1 MIDIEVVATAAA
13 IIAVIVLEITFWA
26 FIVAAGLH
34 WNKRRNEKIK
44 LKESVKNEDEEQ

>member
-44 LKESVKNEDEEQ
+44 LKESVKNADEEQ